1 MLREAR
7 LELMSVDVKSLASGG
22 ACAVG
27 GFFGI
32 RAGCDC
38 TRCWS
43 SCSRDRRCFSSRC
56 YSPGKHTF
64 AFWTGDLVAL
74 VVGDADEKFEMPRS
88 SSALRRKMSAEQLTM
103 EVGLLTGPRP
113 GTISLGLVMSMAVLH
128 SKWTTSYLC
137 SFLMELSCSSFA
149 LCSSST
155 APIISFT
162 TLIMALNWLSVRP
175 FSMVSGIR
183 NGITLQAI
191 TSLVRPS
198 FLCVMASL

>member
-1 MLREAR
+1 M
-7 LELMSVDVKSLASGG
+7 
-22 ACAVG
+22 
-27 GFFGI
+27 
-32 RAGCDC
+32 
-38 TRCWS
+38 
-43 SCSRDRRCFSSRC
+43 
-56 YSPGKHTF
+56 
-64 AFWTGDLVAL
+64 
-74 VVGDADEKFEMPRS
+74 
-88 SSALRRKMSAEQLTM
+88 
-103 EVGLLTGPRP
+103 GPRP
-113 GTISLGLVMSMAVLH
+113 GTISLGLVMSMAV
-128 SKWTTSYLC
+128 LC

-191 TSLVRPS
+191 TSLVSPS